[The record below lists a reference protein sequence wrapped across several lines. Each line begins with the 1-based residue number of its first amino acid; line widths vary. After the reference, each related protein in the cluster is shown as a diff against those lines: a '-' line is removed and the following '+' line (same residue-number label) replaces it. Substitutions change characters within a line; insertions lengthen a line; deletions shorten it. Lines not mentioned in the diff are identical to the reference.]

1 MFERRTAV
9 AIDATLP
16 TTNAQIATKLLF
28 KQVETD
34 HRILYFNHTT
44 IKIRTNCKNSK
55 KHLFDKTEKMG
66 IFASQFDKMIEIQLT
81 LAPEQAA
88 SNDEIAHAAAKKL
101 NRAPRDI
108 AHLQIVKKSI
118 DARSRQPLVLLKV
131 RLFTEGEAVY
141 QYENE
146 LHYHDVSKAQ
156 PVIVVGSGPAG
167 LFAALRLIELG
178 LKPIVLER
186 GREVSER
193 KRDIAQLNR
202 NVALNAESNYC
213 FGEGGAGTFSDGKL
227 YTRSNK
233 RGNTQRIFEI
243 FHRHGAQDSI
253 LYEAHPHI
261 GTDRLPQIIKN
272 MRQTI
277 VDNGG
282 EMHFDS
288 KVCALLTDGDC
299 VAGVRTAQGDTYRAE
314 NVILATGHSARDI
327 YFLLE
332 KQQIKLC
339 AKGFAMGVRVEHSQA
354 LIDSIQYH
362 SRQRN
367 PYLPAATYNL
377 VHQADGRGVYSFCMC
392 PGGHI
397 VPSATEPQQIVVN
410 GMSASHRNS
419 PFANSGIVVELRP
432 EDLTEYAHYG
442 ELCGLH
448 FQMDLERMAFENNGG
463 GLQTAPAQRL
473 ADFVAGRASNSLPKC
488 SYLPGVNASPLHE
501 WLPERIGRRL
511 QEGFRAFDRK
521 MHGFLTNEA
530 VIVGIESRSS
540 SPVRIPRDANTYEH
554 LQLHGL
560 YPAGEGSGYAGGI
573 TSSAMDGERCAEKIA
588 AKLSH

>member
-1 MFERRTAV
+1 M
-9 AIDATLP
+9 
-16 TTNAQIATKLLF
+16 
-28 KQVETD
+28 VET
-34 HRILYFNHTT
+34 
-44 IKIRTNCKNSK
+44 
-55 KHLFDKTEKMG
+55 
-66 IFASQFDKMIEIQLT
+66 QLT

-88 SNDEIAHAAAKKL
+88 DNGEIVRAAARKL
-101 NRAPRDI
+101 NLSDRDI

-118 DARSRQPLVLLKV
+118 DARRRQPLALLKV
-131 RLFTEGEAVY
+131 RVFAESEPVFR
-141 QYENE
+141 YESE
-146 LHYHDVSKAQ
+146 PHYRDVSKAR
-156 PVIVVGSGPAG
+156 PVIIVGSGPAG
-167 LFAALRLIELG
+167 LFAALRLIEFG

-186 GREVSER
+186 GKEVSER
-193 KRDIAQLNR
+193 KKDIAQLNR
-202 NVALNAESNYC
+202 NVALDTESNYC

-288 KVCALLTDGDC
+288 KVCELLTDGDQTT
-299 VAGVRTAQGDTYRAE
+299 GVRTEQGDTYHVE

-332 KQQIKLC
+332 KQHIELC
-339 AKGFAMGVRVEHSQA
+339 AKGFAMGVRIEHSQS

-362 SRQRN
+362 CRQKN
-367 PYLPAATYNL
+367 PYLPAAAYNL
-377 VHQADGRGVYSFCMC
+377 AHQADGRGVYSFCMC

-419 PFANSGIVVELRP
+419 PFANSGIVVELHP
-432 EDLTEYAHYG
+432 EDLTEYAQYS

-448 FQMDLERMAFENNGG
+448 FQMDVERLTYENNGG

-473 ADFVAGRASNSLPKC
+473 ADFVAGRASQSLPKC
-488 SYLPGVNASPLHE
+488 SYLPGIATSPLHA
-501 WLPERIGRRL
+501 WLPPRIGRRL

-540 SPVRIPRDANTYEH
+540 SPVRIPRDAETCEH
-554 LQLHGL
+554 VRLRGL

-573 TSSAMDGERCAEKIA
+573 TSSAMDGERCAEQIA
-588 AKLSH
+588 RKMGVEISEI

>member
-1 MFERRTAV
+1 M
-9 AIDATLP
+9 
-16 TTNAQIATKLLF
+16 
-28 KQVETD
+28 
-34 HRILYFNHTT
+34 
-44 IKIRTNCKNSK
+44 
-55 KHLFDKTEKMG
+55 TEL
-66 IFASQFDKMIEIQLT
+66 QLT
-81 LAPEQAA
+81 LSPEQAA
-88 SNDEIAHAAAKKL
+88 NETEVKRAAARKMGVS
-101 NRAPRDI
+101 PRDI
-108 AHLQIVKKSI
+108 AQLQIVKKSI
-118 DARSRQPLVLLKV
+118 DARSRQPQVLLRV
-131 RLFTEGEAVY
+131 RAFADGEQVIK
-141 QYENE
+141 YESE
-146 LHYHDVSKAQ
+146 PHYADVSKA
-156 PVIVVGSGPAG
+156 PAVVIVGSGPAG
-167 LFAALRLIELG
+167 LFAALRLMEFG
-178 LKPIVLER
+178 LKPIILER
-186 GREVSER
+186 GKEVPER

-213 FGEGGAGTFSDGKL
+213 FGCGGAGTFSDGKL
-227 YTRSNK
+227 YTRSVK
-233 RGNTQRIFEI
+233 RGNPQRIFEI

-272 MRQTI
+272 MCQTI
-277 VDNGG
+277 TEHGG
-282 EMHFDS
+282 EVHFDTR
-288 KVCALLTDGDC
+288 VTELLTRGDQIC
-299 VAGVRTAQGDTYRAE
+299 GVRTEHGDVYSAD

-327 YFLLE
+327 YQMLHR
-332 KQQIKLC
+332 QGIDIC
-339 AKGFAMGVRVEHSQA
+339 AKGFAMGVRVEHPQA

-362 SRQRN
+362 SRQKN
-367 PYLPAATYNL
+367 PNLPAAAYSL

-419 PFANSGIVVELRP
+419 PFANSGIVVELHP

-473 ADFVAGRASNSLPKC
+473 ADFVAGRASSSLPKC

-511 QEGFRAFDRK
+511 QEGFAAFDRK
-521 MHGFLTNEA
+521 MRGFLTNEA
-530 VIVGIESRSS
+530 VIVGVESRSS
-540 SPVRIPRDANTYEH
+540 SPVRIPRDADTYEH
-554 LQLHGL
+554 IHLHGL

-573 TSSAMDGERCAEKIA
+573 TSSAMDGERIAEKIA
-588 AKLSH
+588 EKCGEIGE